1 MKNNNERYVSLL
13 NFEEVIDYKFKDI
26 NILNEALTHSSYANE
41 HKRAGNF
48 YNERLEFL
56 GDSVLS
62 LIISDYIYKKYPQYP
77 EGELTKLRATAVCES
92 TLAYIS
98 KNLKIGHY
106 LLLGKGEETTGG
118 RDRISILADA
128 LEALIGAIY
137 LDGGLDEASN
147 FILDIIEN
155 EIIKTQ
161 KEGELFIDY
170 KTKLQE
176 ILQKT
181 IKSKIEYYIE
191 KEVGPDHDKKFF
203 IIAVVDNE
211 TYGRG
216 WGRNKKEAEQMA
228 AKEALIRMGVYC
240 E

>member
-1 MKNNNERYVSLL
+1 MKKNKERYVSLL
-13 NFEEVIDYKFKDI
+13 NFEKVIDYKFRDI
-26 NILNEALTHSSYANE
+26 NLLNEALTHSSYANE
-41 HKRAGNF
+41 HKKSGNL

-62 LIISDYIYKKYPQYP
+62 LIVSDYIYKKYPQYP
-77 EGELTKLRATAVCES
+77 EGELTKMRATVVCES

-98 KNLKIGHY
+98 KKLKIGHY

-137 LDGGLDEASN
+137 LDGGLDKAGN
-147 FILDIIEN
+147 FVLGIIQN

-176 ILQKT
+176 TLQKT
-181 IKSKIEYYIE
+181 IKSKIEYEIE
-191 KEVGPDHDKKFF
+191 REVGPDHDKKFF
-203 IIAVVDNE
+203 VVVVVENE
-211 TYGRG
+211 IYGKG

-228 AKEALIRMGVYC
+228 AREALIRMGVYC